1 MSRQQHGSSACYR
14 LNITQKYTDGSSAC
28 YRQFNTEI
36 HGSFACYRLNLT
48 QKYTRNNATRHAK
61 ADLEAEKTP
70 VVCMIHP
77 KEKLARER
85 KGKKGGKRGGEGK
98 RRKGIKT

>member
-1 MSRQQHGSSACYR
+1 MLQA
-14 LNITQKYTDGSSAC
+14 K
-28 YRQFNTEI
+28 FNTEI
-36 HGSFACYRLNLT
+36 HGSSAYYRLRLT
-48 QKYTRNNATRHAK
+48 HKYTRNNATRHAK

-85 KGKKGGKRGGEGK
+85 KEKKKKREGGGGG
-98 RRKGIKT
+98 GGG